1 MKNTYISIL
10 LFIALVGTLFFL
22 NSKFIK
28 LCDTVIEECNTI
40 EELLDNGEKELSYN
54 YSKDLLNTII
64 DEADIPAI
72 YLNHVDYD
80 VLKSDALKLTVY
92 IKSDDKSES
101 LATLHTLRST
111 AEHLKELQKPNL
123 KNIF

>member
-10 LFIALVGTLFFL
+10 LFFILVITLFFL
-22 NSKFIK
+22 NTKFIN
-28 LCDTVIEECNTI
+28 LCDKVIEECNVI
-40 EELLDNGEKELSYN
+40 EDLLDKNDKETSYI
-54 YSKDLLNTII
+54 YSKDLLTLII

-80 VLKSDALKLTVY
+80 LLKNDALKLTVY
-92 IKSDDKSES
+92 IKSEDKSES

-111 AEHLKELQKPNL
+111 AEHLKELQTPNL
-123 KNIF
+123 KNLF

>member
-1 MKNTYISIL
+1 MKNTYFSIL
-10 LFIALVGTLFFL
+10 LFLILVGTLFFL

-28 LCDTVIEECNTI
+28 LCNTVIEKCNVI
-40 EELLDNGEKELSYN
+40 EELLNTDETELSYN
-54 YSKDLLNTII
+54 YSKDLLNLII
-64 DEADIPAI
+64 DEADVPAI
-72 YLNHVDYD
+72 YLNHLDYD
-80 VLKSDALKLTVY
+80 VLKNDALKLTVY

-111 AEHLKELQKPNL
+111 AEHLKELQSPNL